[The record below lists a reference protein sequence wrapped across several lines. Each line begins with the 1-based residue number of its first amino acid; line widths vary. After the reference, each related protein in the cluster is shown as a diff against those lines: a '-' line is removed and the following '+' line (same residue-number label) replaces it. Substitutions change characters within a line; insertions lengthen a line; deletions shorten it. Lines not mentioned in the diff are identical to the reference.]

1 SDAAPARLDHDGD
14 HHIGDRARRL
24 RCRPAWRARLQQFPD
39 DGRALDRARPALPFP
54 VVDELLR
61 ESGDGAIHA
70 PAGGGPCRDRAHL
83 AGGARVPRRS
93 GAVREAAFLLPALR
107 PAGAGDARHRDAD
120 AGGAAA
126 AGGCAPGRRFHPLHA
141 RPLRFAWSAPH
152 PGVSSAMSEAEAPE
166 IERLP
171 VSVITGF
178 LGSGKTTLLKHLLRQ
193 PDMADTAVVINE
205 FGEIGLD
212 HLLVEE
218 AREDTI
224 LMSSGCLCCSIR
236 GDLIDTL
243 RRLYKRRDRGE
254 VPRFKRL
261 VIETT
266 GLADPAPILQTLIG
280 DPLLSAFYRLD
291 GVVTTVDAVNG
302 MDQLD
307 RQFESVK
314 QAAVADRL
322 ILTKTDLAGEAQRK
336 ALEARLRT
344 LNPAAPLLP
353 VAHGAVAAEQ
363 LFNAGLYNPAEKSP
377 DVGRWLREE
386 AYAQAA
392 DSRHDDHDHHG
403 HDHGHGHGHALDVNR
418 HDDHIRAF

>member
-1 SDAAPARLDHDGD
+1 
-14 HHIGDRARRL
+14 
-24 RCRPAWRARLQQFPD
+24 
-39 DGRALDRARPALPFP
+39 
-54 VVDELLR
+54 
-61 ESGDGAIHA
+61 
-70 PAGGGPCRDRAHL
+70 
-83 AGGARVPRRS
+83 
-93 GAVREAAFLLPALR
+93 
-107 PAGAGDARHRDAD
+107 
-120 AGGAAA
+120 
-126 AGGCAPGRRFHPLHA
+126 
-141 RPLRFAWSAPH
+141 
-152 PGVSSAMSEAEAPE
+152 MSEAEAPE
-166 IERLP
+166 LERLP

-178 LGSGKTTLLKHLLRQ
+178 LGSGKTTLLKHLLQQ
-193 PDMADTAVVINE
+193 PDMAETAVVINE

-212 HLLVEE
+212 HLLVE
-218 AREDTI
+218 AAKEDTI

-322 ILTKTDLAGEAQRK
+322 VLTKTDLADADARK
-336 ALEARLRT
+336 ALEARLRA
-344 LNPAAPLLP
+344 LNPAAPIVP

-363 LFNAGLYNPAEKSP
+363 LFNAGLYNPAQKSP
-377 DVGRWLREE
+377 DVARWLNEE
-386 AYAQAA
+386 AYAQAKA
-392 DSRHDDHDHHG
+392 HHHDDHDHHDHDHG
-403 HDHGHGHGHALDVNR
+403 HDHGLDVNR
-418 HDDHIRAF
+418 HDDHIRAFCLTYDRPIAWDKFVNWIEMLITMRGADLLRIKGILNVAGSDSPVAIHGIQHLFHPPAMLPAWNGADRRSRIVFITRDLERSWLEQSMAEFLAEAVQ

>member
-1 SDAAPARLDHDGD
+1 
-14 HHIGDRARRL
+14 
-24 RCRPAWRARLQQFPD
+24 
-39 DGRALDRARPALPFP
+39 
-54 VVDELLR
+54 
-61 ESGDGAIHA
+61 
-70 PAGGGPCRDRAHL
+70 
-83 AGGARVPRRS
+83 
-93 GAVREAAFLLPALR
+93 
-107 PAGAGDARHRDAD
+107 
-120 AGGAAA
+120 
-126 AGGCAPGRRFHPLHA
+126 
-141 RPLRFAWSAPH
+141 
-152 PGVSSAMSEAEAPE
+152 MSEAETSRTEPQL
-166 IERLP
+166 ERLP

-218 AREDTI
+218 AKEDTI

-254 VPRFKRL
+254 VPKFKRL

-302 MDQLD
+302 MDQFD

-322 ILTKTDLAGEAQRK
+322 ILTKTDLVDAELRA
-336 ALEARLRT
+336 ALEARLRA
-344 LNPAAPLLP
+344 LNPAAPILP
-353 VAHGAVAAEQ
+353 VAHGAVEAGQ
-363 LFNAGLYNPAEKSP
+363 LFNAGLYNPAEKNP
-377 DVGRWLREE
+377 DVARWLGEE
-386 AYAQAA
+386 AYAQAEA
-392 DSRHDDHDHHG
+392 AHRGDH
-403 HDHGHGHGHALDVNR
+403 HGHGHGHNHDHEHASDVNR
-418 HDDHIRAF
+418 HDDHIRAFCLTYEQPIAWDKFVNWIEMLIAMRGADLLRIKGILNVAGSVGPVAIHGIQHLFHPPAMLPGWSGEDRRSRIVFITRDLERAWLERSMMEFLA

>member
-1 SDAAPARLDHDGD
+1 
-14 HHIGDRARRL
+14 
-24 RCRPAWRARLQQFPD
+24 
-39 DGRALDRARPALPFP
+39 
-54 VVDELLR
+54 
-61 ESGDGAIHA
+61 
-70 PAGGGPCRDRAHL
+70 
-83 AGGARVPRRS
+83 
-93 GAVREAAFLLPALR
+93 
-107 PAGAGDARHRDAD
+107 
-120 AGGAAA
+120 
-126 AGGCAPGRRFHPLHA
+126 
-141 RPLRFAWSAPH
+141 
-152 PGVSSAMSEAEAPE
+152 MSEAPE
-166 IERLP
+166 LERLP

-178 LGSGKTTLLKHLLRQ
+178 LGSGKTTLLKNLLQQ

-218 AREDTI
+218 AKEDTI

-254 VPRFKRL
+254 VPKFKRL

-322 ILTKTDLAGEAQRK
+322 VLTKTDLVRPEQRA
-336 ALEARLRT
+336 ALEARLHA

-363 LFNAGLYNPAEKSP
+363 LFNAGLYNPAEKIA
-377 DVGRWLREE
+377 DVTRWLKDE
-386 AYAQAA
+386 AYAQAK
-392 DSRHDDHDHHG
+392 DDGHDHDGHDHHHH
-403 HDHGHGHGHALDVNR
+403 HDHAPLDVNR
-418 HDDHIRAF
+418 HDDHIRAFCLVREEPIEWGRFVAWIEMLITMRGADLLRIKGILNVVGSHQPVAVHGIQHLFHPPAVLPEWQGDDRRSKIVFITRDLERDWLERSMAEFLAASFADNLNQAAQQA

>member
-1 SDAAPARLDHDGD
+1 
-14 HHIGDRARRL
+14 
-24 RCRPAWRARLQQFPD
+24 
-39 DGRALDRARPALPFP
+39 
-54 VVDELLR
+54 
-61 ESGDGAIHA
+61 
-70 PAGGGPCRDRAHL
+70 
-83 AGGARVPRRS
+83 
-93 GAVREAAFLLPALR
+93 
-107 PAGAGDARHRDAD
+107 
-120 AGGAAA
+120 
-126 AGGCAPGRRFHPLHA
+126 
-141 RPLRFAWSAPH
+141 
-152 PGVSSAMSEAEAPE
+152 MSQAEAPE
-166 IERLP
+166 LERLP

-178 LGSGKTTLLKHLLRQ
+178 LGSGKTTLLRNLLRQ

-218 AREDTI
+218 AKEDTI

-243 RRLYKRRDRGE
+243 RRLYKRRERGE
-254 VPRFKRL
+254 VPRFRRL

-322 ILTKTDLAGEAQRK
+322 ILTKTDLATAAQR
-336 ALEARLRT
+336 AVLEARLRA
-344 LNPAAPLLP
+344 LNPAAPVLP

-377 DVGRWLREE
+377 DVARWLKDE
-386 AYAQAA
+386 AYAQAEA
-392 DSRHDDHDHHG
+392 DHHHHD
-403 HDHGHGHGHALDVNR
+403 HDHGHHRDHAHDVNR
-418 HDDHIRAF
+418 HDDHIRAFCLTHDRPVAWDKFVSWIEMLITMRGADLLRIKGVLNVAGSDAPVAIHGIQHLFHPPAMLPAWQGEDRRSRIVFITRDLERAWLEQSMIEFLS

>member
-1 SDAAPARLDHDGD
+1 
-14 HHIGDRARRL
+14 
-24 RCRPAWRARLQQFPD
+24 
-39 DGRALDRARPALPFP
+39 
-54 VVDELLR
+54 
-61 ESGDGAIHA
+61 
-70 PAGGGPCRDRAHL
+70 
-83 AGGARVPRRS
+83 
-93 GAVREAAFLLPALR
+93 
-107 PAGAGDARHRDAD
+107 
-120 AGGAAA
+120 
-126 AGGCAPGRRFHPLHA
+126 
-141 RPLRFAWSAPH
+141 
-152 PGVSSAMSEAEAPE
+152 MSEAEAPE
-166 IERLP
+166 LERLP

-178 LGSGKTTLLKHLLRQ
+178 LGSGKTTLLKNLLQQ

-218 AREDTI
+218 AKEDTI

-322 ILTKTDLAGEAQRK
+322 VLTKTDLAAAEQCQ
-336 ALEARLRT
+336 ALEARLRV

-377 DVGRWLREE
+377 DVARWLKEE
-386 AYAQAA
+386 AYAQAEA
-392 DSRHDDHDHHG
+392 DHHYDHDHSHRDG
-403 HDHGHGHGHALDVNR
+403 HDHAPHSPLDVNR
-418 HDDHIRAF
+418 HDDHIRAFCLTYDRPIAWDKFVNWIEMLITMRGADLLRIKGILNIAGSDAPIAIHGIQHLFHPPATLRGWSGEDRRSRIVFITRDLERAWLEQSMVEFLS

>member
-1 SDAAPARLDHDGD
+1 
-14 HHIGDRARRL
+14 
-24 RCRPAWRARLQQFPD
+24 
-39 DGRALDRARPALPFP
+39 
-54 VVDELLR
+54 
-61 ESGDGAIHA
+61 
-70 PAGGGPCRDRAHL
+70 
-83 AGGARVPRRS
+83 
-93 GAVREAAFLLPALR
+93 
-107 PAGAGDARHRDAD
+107 
-120 AGGAAA
+120 
-126 AGGCAPGRRFHPLHA
+126 
-141 RPLRFAWSAPH
+141 
-152 PGVSSAMSEAEAPE
+152 MSEAEAPVL
-166 IERLP
+166 ERLP

-178 LGSGKTTLLKHLLRQ
+178 LGSGKTTLLRSLLRQ

-212 HLLVEE
+212 HLLVE
-218 AREDTI
+218 AAKEDTI

-280 DPLLSAFYRLD
+280 DPLLGAFYRLD
-291 GVVTTVDAVNG
+291 GVVTAVDAVNG

-322 ILTKTDLAGEAQRK
+322 VLTKVDLADASRRT
-336 ALEARLRT
+336 ALEARLRS

-363 LFNAGLYNPAEKSP
+363 LFDAGLYNPADKSP
-377 DVGRWLREE
+377 DVARWLKEE
-386 AYAQAA
+386 AYAQAEA
-392 DSRHDDHDHHG
+392 DRHQ
-403 HDHGHGHGHALDVNR
+403 GHGHHDHDGHDGHAHDVNR
-418 HDDHIRAF
+418 HDAHIRAFCLTRDEPIQWDKFVTWIDMLIATRGADLLRIKGVLNVAGSDTPIAIHGIQHLFHPPATLPGWSGTDRRSRIVFITRDLERSWLDQSMAEFLA

>member
-1 SDAAPARLDHDGD
+1 
-14 HHIGDRARRL
+14 
-24 RCRPAWRARLQQFPD
+24 
-39 DGRALDRARPALPFP
+39 
-54 VVDELLR
+54 
-61 ESGDGAIHA
+61 
-70 PAGGGPCRDRAHL
+70 
-83 AGGARVPRRS
+83 
-93 GAVREAAFLLPALR
+93 
-107 PAGAGDARHRDAD
+107 
-120 AGGAAA
+120 
-126 AGGCAPGRRFHPLHA
+126 
-141 RPLRFAWSAPH
+141 
-152 PGVSSAMSEAEAPE
+152 MSEAPE
-166 IERLP
+166 LERLP

-178 LGSGKTTLLKHLLRQ
+178 LGSGKTTLLKNLLQ
-193 PDMADTAVVINE
+193 QADMADTAVVINE

-218 AREDTI
+218 AKEDTI

-243 RRLYKRRDRGE
+243 RRLYKRRERGE

-322 ILTKTDLAGEAQRK
+322 VLTKTDLAKPEQRA
-336 ALEARLRT
+336 ALEARLHA

-363 LFNAGLYNPAEKSP
+363 LFDAGLYNPAEKSP
-377 DVGRWLREE
+377 DVTRWLKEE
-386 AYAQAA
+386 AYA
-392 DSRHDDHDHHG
+392 DDHRHDHHG
-403 HDHGHGHGHALDVNR
+403 HDHHHDHDHAHGRPLDVNR
-418 HDDHIRAF
+418 HDDHIRAFCLTYDRPIAWDKFVTWIEMLITMRGADLLRIKGILNIAGSDAPIAIHGIQHLFHPPATLPGWSGPDRRSRIVFITRDLERAWLEQSMTEFLAEPYA

>member
-1 SDAAPARLDHDGD
+1 MSAAP
-14 HHIGDRARRL
+14 
-24 RCRPAWRARLQQFPD
+24 
-39 DGRALDRARPALPFP
+39 
-54 VVDELLR
+54 EL
-61 ESGDGAIHA
+61 
-70 PAGGGPCRDRAHL
+70 
-83 AGGARVPRRS
+83 
-93 GAVREAAFLLPALR
+93 
-107 PAGAGDARHRDAD
+107 
-120 AGGAAA
+120 
-126 AGGCAPGRRFHPLHA
+126 
-141 RPLRFAWSAPH
+141 
-152 PGVSSAMSEAEAPE
+152 
-166 IERLP
+166 ERLP

-178 LGSGKTTLLKHLLRQ
+178 LGSGKTTLLKNLLQ
-193 PDMADTAVVINE
+193 QADMADTAVVINE

-218 AREDTI
+218 AKEDTI

-254 VPRFKRL
+254 MPKFKRL

-322 ILTKTDLAGEAQRK
+322 VLTKTDLAKPEQRA
-336 ALEARLRT
+336 ALEARLHA
-344 LNPAAPLLP
+344 LNPAATLLP
-353 VAHGAVAAEQ
+353 VAHGAVAAEH

-377 DVGRWLREE
+377 DVARWLKAE
-386 AYAQAA
+386 AYA
-392 DSRHDDHDHHG
+392 DREHDHDHHQ
-403 HDHGHGHGHALDVNR
+403 HHHQNPHDVNR
-418 HDDHIRAF
+418 HDDRIR